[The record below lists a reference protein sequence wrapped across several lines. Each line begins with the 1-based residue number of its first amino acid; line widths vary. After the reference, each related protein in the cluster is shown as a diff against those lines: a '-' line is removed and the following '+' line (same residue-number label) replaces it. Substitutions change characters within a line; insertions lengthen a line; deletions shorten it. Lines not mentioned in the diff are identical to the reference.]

1 MIRIDVAP
9 GREVMATI
17 QAEVSDRGIRNAAIL
32 LIGAV
37 DLATISTM
45 SATDAAIDHERSY
58 LEPLELSGT
67 GEVVDG
73 EVHVH
78 VTLGRQGDVAVFGH
92 LHCAMVQNFFVHAYV
107 TPVVPAVAAP
117 AWQLDPASGSRA

>member
-1 MIRIDVAP
+1 MIRIDVTP

-17 QAEVSDRGIRNAAIL
+17 QAEVRARGITNAAII

-45 SATDAAIDHERSY
+45 SAADHSVDQEYSY

-67 GEVVDG
+67 GEVVGG

-78 VTLGRQGDVAVFGH
+78 VTLGRQDRVAVFGH

-107 TPVVPAVAAP
+107 TPVRAEAGPVRS
-117 AWQLDPASGSRA
+117 AS